1 MKVRVIKRYSNR
13 RLYDTEEKKTITHQ
27 RLKELLVENQEF
39 QIIDN
44 ASGRDVTIESLAR
57 VVTTES
63 ATWTSSPE
71 AKESLGNLIRHGG
84 QYSMSILRN
93 TILASIGAFN
103 VTKKK
108 AEEVIDKLIESGD
121 LTKSQ
126 RKEAVLEML
135 EKADKSTEEFRAK
148 VTKQAGKVGTD
159 VQKAIEKVKIARR
172 DDLDK
177 LSKKFDK
184 LQKVVE
190 RLEKKISSAVK

>member
-1 MKVRVIKRYSNR
+1 MRVIKRYSNR
-13 RLYDTEEKKTITHQ
+13 RLYDTEEKRTITHR

-44 ASGRDVTIESLAR
+44 TSGRDVTIESLAR
-57 VVTTES
+57 MVTTES
-63 ATWTSSPE
+63 AAWTSSPE
-71 AKESLGNLIRHGG
+71 AKESLGNLIKHGG
-84 QYSMSILRN
+84 QYSMNILRN

-108 AEEVIDKLIESGD
+108 AEEVIDRLIESGD
-121 LTKSQ
+121 VTKSQ
-126 RKEAVLEML
+126 RKEAVLEL
-135 EKADKSTEEFRAK
+135 LDKADKSTEEFRDK
-148 VTKQAGKVGTD
+148 ITKQASKVGAD

-172 DDLDK
+172 GDLDK

-190 RLEKKISSAVK
+190 RLEKKISSAMK